1 MRFAPVRFST
11 VRLVPAALSLTIA
24 ALSLSACVDVRSAP
38 TASAAQPVSRSTV
51 QRSTVQT
58 VGTSGGQIE
67 GASIVEL
74 RRAPGQVVQSSGS
87 EAAAALN
94 SWRRAQGLAPL
105 SRSGQLQRAAQ
116 VHSDDM
122 ARMNKMSHVG
132 SDGSRVGARTR
143 AAGYD
148 YREVAENVAMTPL
161 GIDSAME
168 LWAKSP
174 SHRAAMSRSDLR
186 EFGLAQN
193 GRYWTLVMGL
203 RK

>member
-1 MRFAPVRFST
+1 MTAKPRPFPRSVALLFVPLALAACIDVRAVPSETGGSVSVPRAAPASVPVASQ
-11 VRLVPAALSLTIA
+11 PAAA
-24 ALSLSACVDVRSAP
+24 GRV
-38 TASAAQPVSRSTV
+38 
-51 QRSTVQT
+51 
-58 VGTSGGQIE
+58 E
-67 GASIVEL
+67 GASIYEL
-74 RRAPGQVVQSSGS
+74 RRAPAQVVQTAPA

-94 SWRRAQGLAPL
+94 GWRRAQGLAPL
-105 SRSGQLQRAAQ
+105 TRSAQLQRAAQ
-116 VHSDDM
+116 AHSDDM
-122 ARMNKMSHVG
+122 ARMNKMGHVG

-148 YREVAENVAMTPL
+148 FREVAENVAMTPL

-174 SHRAAMSRSDLR
+174 SHRAAMSRGDLR

>member
-1 MRFAPVRFST
+1 MRFTPV
-11 VRLVPAALSLTIA
+11 ALSLTIA

-38 TASAAQPVSRSTV
+38 TASTAQPVSRSTVERSTV

-116 VHSDDM
+116 AHSDDM